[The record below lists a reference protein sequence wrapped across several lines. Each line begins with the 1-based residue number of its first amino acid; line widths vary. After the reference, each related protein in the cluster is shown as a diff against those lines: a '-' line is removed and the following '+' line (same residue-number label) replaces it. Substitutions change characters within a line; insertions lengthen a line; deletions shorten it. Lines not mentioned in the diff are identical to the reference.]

1 MRKYIYAIVSV
12 FFIVFTLNLRAEN
25 RRHFIILQD
34 NSGSYWEKKNQAKI
48 KAIQDSVIALFNNE
62 NVGNGLDLLSKEQS
76 QHILFFDP
84 QNDEISFLWFV
95 ADLAGNDQFQKNT
108 NGEYQKFEEYF
119 FTPGIKP
126 QFSNSEYNQEAF
138 LTENFSNRPKLN
150 SIPHYYG
157 KLDVYSFTSMAYP
170 LCLDVVKTDYSQEY
184 IILIISD
191 FKTGSTFGNKKD
203 EFLFEHAFG
212 SAFKEKEDGVVSRVA
227 FLKGQFIT
235 LDFCDYYIG
244 DICYYAY
251 KIKPNAGYPKPE
263 NIDVRINSNI
273 VFDQVSYNDDDYS
286 LRESEIVF
294 QHSKDLSIDEIG
306 IEILLSGGERV
317 YKDISSFTH

>member
-1 MRKYIYAIVSV
+1 MKKIVYVIILFFV
-12 FFIVFTLNLRAEN
+12 FSFPHFLSAEN

-34 NSGSYWEKKNQAKI
+34 NSGSYWEKKNLSKI
-48 KAIQDSVIALFNNE
+48 KAIQDSIIALFNNE
-62 NVGNGLDLLSKEQS
+62 NDGNEYDLLSKEQS
-76 QHILFFDP
+76 QNILFFDP
-84 QNDEISFLWFV
+84 KNDEISFLWFV
-95 ADLAGNDQFQKNT
+95 ADLEGNVQFKYNT

-138 LTENFSNRPKLN
+138 LNENFSNRPKLN
-150 SIPHYYG
+150 SIPHYHG

-170 LCLDVVKTDYSQEY
+170 LCLDIVKTDYSQEY

-203 EFLFEHAFG
+203 ESLFGSAFG
-212 SAFKEKEDGVVSRVA
+212 SAFKEKKDGVLSRVA
-227 FLKGQFIT
+227 FLKSQFVT
-235 LDFCDYYIG
+235 LDFCEYYIG

-273 VFDQVSYNDDDYS
+273 VFDQVSYDDDHYS
-286 LRESEIVF
+286 LRESEVVF
-294 QHSKDLSIDEIG
+294 QHSEDLAIDEIG
-306 IEILLSGGERV
+306 IEISLSGDKKV
-317 YKDISSFTH
+317 